1 MMEVFYD
8 VAAVERRIAQI
19 TGAPPALQTPRA
31 PIASVP
37 SKGDEFSLLVSHAG
51 NPTPAAANSTIRPPS
66 RLEGLIATNA
76 DAAAVDRAL
85 IKAII
90 LNESGFNPNATSA
103 TNARGLMQLEPAT
116 AAGLGVE
123 DPYDPQQNVRGG
135 TRYIKGLLDRFH
147 GDLRLAV
154 AAYNAGPGAVEKYG
168 DVPPYAET
176 QRYVRDVLA
185 SYRQYKATER

>member
-19 TGAPPALQTPRA
+19 TGAPPALQTRDA
-31 PIASVP
+31 PTAPVR
-37 SKGDEFSLLVSHAG
+37 SKGDEFSLFVTGAA
-51 NPTPAAANSTIRPPS
+51 NPTPAGNSTIRPPS
-66 RLEGLIATNA
+66 PLEELISTNA
-76 DAAAVDRAL
+76 DASAVDRAL

-103 TNARGLMQLEPAT
+103 TNAQGLMQLEPAT

-123 DPYDPQQNVRGG
+123 NPYDPQQNVRGG
-135 TRYIKGLLDRFH
+135 TRYIKALLERFH

-185 SYRQYKATER
+185 SYRQYKAAER